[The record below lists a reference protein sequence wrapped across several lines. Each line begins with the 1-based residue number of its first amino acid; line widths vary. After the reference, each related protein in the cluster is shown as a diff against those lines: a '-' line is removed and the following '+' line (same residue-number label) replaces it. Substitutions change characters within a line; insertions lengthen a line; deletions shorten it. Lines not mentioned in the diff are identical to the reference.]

1 MKKRIVSGILILAM
15 LLSVAGCEADSDYPG
30 VDRNATYSIT
40 DQEYKCIGYASM
52 SPEEIVSNL
61 SLKQKA
67 AQMVMPAIYNVSP
80 DNMKDNDCS

>member
-52 SPEEIVSNL
+52 SPEEIVAGL
-61 SLKQKA
+61 TLEEGLA
-67 AQMVMPAIYNVSP
+67 YRRLYTYL
-80 DNMKDNDCS
+80 

>member
-1 MKKRIVSGILILAM
+1 MKKKTIFSLLLLAVLISAAGCSSNGNSPRVKEAKKY
-15 LLSVAGCEADSDYPG
+15 SVAES
-30 VDRNATYSIT
+30 
-40 DQEYKCIGYASM
+40 EYKCTGYASM